1 MKIKSLNILLAIA
14 LFGFGILTTTIGVNA
29 QTLTEGSLIKTTDR
43 PEVYIINDKSHGSY
57 LGWKRHIF
65 NPEVFNMYGH
75 LNWNAINVVSQTT
88 LNAYETSDLYKADV
102 DPRVYSLEEYNS
114 TAIKHHIA
122 NVEAFNSRGYSWNQI
137 FIVNEKEVNYYAT
150 GASLGVISQSIK
162 NVASLTANNTAT
174 IHVTKNASNFKMLEV
189 KFDGN
194 ETVNSLTVKKLG
206 FSSISDFGDGVY
218 LFKDGIRFTEK
229 KTFSNN
235 DSTATFTNLNLQA
248 PFVLGVMV
256 DFDGTSG
263 NVVKIELNGNY
274 IGLPLT
280 SNNFTFVNVDSG
292 TIVVSNTGSI
302 ENPVV
307 GQINAQV
314 SEFKITNTDDEPVSV
329 KHIELYNSGHNIL
342 SNVKL
347 SDGTNTWSGT
357 VSNNRL
363 IFDLNSSIKENKSKT
378 FKVYA
383 NVGGNDGDSISLFIR
398 DAYDVRAIGEQY
410 GFGVTVNISSFNQPS
425 ESHELTLAVSGNLS
439 VVAKSTNDVMGY
451 WGQTVNDVAKFRFKA
466 DDSEGFFI
474 DELQFASSTQ
484 LTNGAEKMTITYKT
498 KSGNIISKTETI
510 DDDPVLF
517 DSFVLNDRPYV
528 AKDSTMDLTVGLIL
542 RNDEDSIRLDDFEV
556 ILENFV
562 ATGENSNEELESTVN
577 LSAINGVSSNASTI
591 SLSKSGSTILTPS
604 DDVVFSVKF
613 NSDDKTSAF
622 ATSTGGILLNFNYA
636 NNSTSFDDVLVKVFV
651 NGSEVDQTDFA
662 TSTEGNVI
670 NSSGSH
676 TIRLTDDD
684 SIELTDGEDVD
695 IRIEFDL
702 TDFSYD
708 DGDRFVIEI
717 KDDNNQITWID
728 DFDGD
733 NEVMRGNMAD
743 LNIELPLKFIYK
755 D

>member
-88 LNAYETSDLYKADV
+88 LDAYETSDLYKADV

-122 NVEAFNSRGYSWNQI
+122 SVEAFNSRGYSWNQI

-577 LSAINGVSSNASTI
+577 LSAINGVSS
-591 SLSKSGSTILTPS
+591 
-604 DDVVFSVKF
+604 
-613 NSDDKTSAF
+613 
-622 ATSTGGILLNFNYA
+622 
-636 NNSTSFDDVLVKVFV
+636 
-651 NGSEVDQTDFA
+651 
-662 TSTEGNVI
+662 
-670 NSSGSH
+670 
-676 TIRLTDDD
+676 R
-684 SIELTDGEDVD
+684 
-695 IRIEFDL
+695 
-702 TDFSYD
+702 
-708 DGDRFVIEI
+708 
-717 KDDNNQITWID
+717 
-728 DFDGD
+728 
-733 NEVMRGNMAD
+733 RG
-743 LNIELPLKFIYK
+743 
-755 D
+755 

>member
-88 LNAYETSDLYKADV
+88 LDAYETSDLYKADV

-410 GFGVTVNISSFNQPS
+410 GFGVTVDISSFNQPS
-425 ESHELTLAVSGNLS
+425 ESHELTLAMSGNLS
-439 VVAKSTNDVMGY
+439 VVAKSTNDIMGY
-451 WGQTVNDVAKFRFKA
+451 WGQTVNDVAKFRFKT

-577 LSAINGVSSNASTI
+577 LSAVNSVSSNASTI

>member
-88 LNAYETSDLYKADV
+88 LDAYETSDLYKADV
-102 DPRVYSLEEYNS
+102 D
-114 TAIKHHIA
+114 
-122 NVEAFNSRGYSWNQI
+122 SRGYSSNQI

-263 NVVKIELNGNY
+263 NVVTIELNGNY

-347 SDGTNTWSGT
+347 SDGTNTWPGT

-410 GFGVTVNISSFNQPS
+410 GFGVTVDISSFNQPS

-577 LSAINGVSSNASTI
+577 LSAVNSVSSNASTI
-591 SLSKSGSTILTPS
+591 SLSKSGSTILTP
-604 DDVVFSVKF
+604 
-613 NSDDKTSAF
+613 
-622 ATSTGGILLNFNYA
+622 
-636 NNSTSFDDVLVKVFV
+636 
-651 NGSEVDQTDFA
+651 
-662 TSTEGNVI
+662 
-670 NSSGSH
+670 
-676 TIRLTDDD
+676 
-684 SIELTDGEDVD
+684 
-695 IRIEFDL
+695 
-702 TDFSYD
+702 
-708 DGDRFVIEI
+708 
-717 KDDNNQITWID
+717 
-728 DFDGD
+728 
-733 NEVMRGNMAD
+733 
-743 LNIELPLKFIYK
+743 
-755 D
+755 